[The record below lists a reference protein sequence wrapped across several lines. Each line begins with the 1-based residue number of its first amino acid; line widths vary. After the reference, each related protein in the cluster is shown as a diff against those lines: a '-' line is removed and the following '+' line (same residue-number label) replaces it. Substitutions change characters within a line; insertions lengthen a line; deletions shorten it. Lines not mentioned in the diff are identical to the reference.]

1 MDRFKSLVKS
11 EEGMENFRVRYKIPP
26 RVGMRYCKE
35 GQWFEDRR
43 EGEVV
48 ILIIAFIEG
57 GMRILIGMVTRD
69 YLKAHRLAPTQC
81 APNMFR
87 ILGCVDVLNERMS
100 LGLTHHDVNW
110 IYDLHHLIGQG
121 YYLKS
126 RYPEVRLIKCLLDSN
141 KGLKKDFL
149 ILSGEWHDG
158 LLYLTREGKPGGVL
172 SLNSQF

>member
-1 MDRFKSLVKS
+1 M
-11 EEGMENFRVRYKIPP
+11 
-26 RVGMRYCKE
+26 
-35 GQWFEDRR
+35 
-43 EGEVV
+43 V
-48 ILIIAFIEG
+48 ILMIAFIKG
-57 GMRILIGMVTRD
+57 GMRILIGMVTKD
-69 YLKAHRLAPTQC
+69 YVKAHRLAPTQC

-87 ILGCVDVLNERMS
+87 ILGFVDVLNERMS

-149 ILSGEWHDG
+149 ILLGEWHDG
-158 LLYLTREGKPGGVL
+158 LPFQTREGKSGGVL